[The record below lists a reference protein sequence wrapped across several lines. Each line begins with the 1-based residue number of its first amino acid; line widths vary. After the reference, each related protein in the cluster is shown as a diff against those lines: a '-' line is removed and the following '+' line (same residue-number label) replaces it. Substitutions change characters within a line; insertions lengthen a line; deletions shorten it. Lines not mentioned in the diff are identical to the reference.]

1 MRNLSEEQE
10 EFVKQMT
17 NMKRDLQEDA
27 KGNTI
32 AVWLKIG
39 DDHYRHA
46 DNYAK
51 AAANIY
57 GRGRIEDL
65 HVGGAIDSNSGIRL
79 ADLVPAGMDL
89 RSTFASLK
97 GF

>member
-1 MRNLSEEQE
+1 
-10 EFVKQMT
+10 
-17 NMKRDLQEDA
+17 
-27 KGNTI
+27 
-32 AVWLKIG
+32 VWLKIG

-65 HVGGAIDSNSGIRL
+65 HVGGNIGSTTGISI

-89 RSTFASLK
+89 RSTFASISRLL
-97 GF
+97 